1 MYTIGN
7 KKFDNRIFVLVAS
20 IKPFVVLFHPGH
32 LRLSFFNYS
41 DGGSE
46 WPHTAAAE
54 TRGSGESTGQSP
66 LALHTLPLVPSRSVW
81 CGGRT
86 PLPQHA

>member
-46 WPHTAAAE
+46 SPHTPHTPPAHTRATAA
-54 TRGSGESTGQSP
+54 GQWP
-66 LALHTLPLVPSRSVW
+66 LAHDTLPLVPCR
-81 CGGRT
+81 
-86 PLPQHA
+86 